1 MKGKRDRGLLAIA
14 LFKWFKGAL
23 LLLLGFGCLKLLHR
37 DVAGVFE
44 GLADQLRVDPDNRYL
59 GALLSKLRLLDD
71 RKIEALSALTF
82 VYSAVFFVEG
92 TGLFLEKRWAEYLT
106 IFTTG
111 SLVPVE
117 VYELVKEF
125 SWMKSITLLINVA
138 IVVVLIIKVRRPVT
152 K

>member
-14 LFKWFKGAL
+14 LFKWFKGSL
-23 LLLLGFGCLKLLHR
+23 LLLVGFGCLKLLHR

-44 GLADQLRVDPDNRYL
+44 ALADQLRVDAGNRYL
-59 GALLSKLRLLDD
+59 GALLSKLRLLND
-71 RKIEALSALTF
+71 RKIEALSGLTF

-117 VYELVKEF
+117 VY
-125 SWMKSITLLINVA
+125 
-138 IVVVLIIKVRRPVT
+138 
-152 K
+152 